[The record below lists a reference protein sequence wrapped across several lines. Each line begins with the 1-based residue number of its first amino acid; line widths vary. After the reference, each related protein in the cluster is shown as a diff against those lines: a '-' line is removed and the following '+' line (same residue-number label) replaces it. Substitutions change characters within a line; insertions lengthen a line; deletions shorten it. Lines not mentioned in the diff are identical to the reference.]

1 MAGVNVER
9 RPDEEGRSLERRHS
23 GITGRFRGLN
33 RGSEDFFTANPFT
46 LMRRLTEDMD
56 RMFSDALVGREFLGR
71 ESEGWAPAVEVR
83 ERDGQLVV
91 TAELPGLNRED
102 VKVEVTDEGLVIQGE
117 RKREHEEER
126 GGIRRT
132 ERSYGAF
139 YRSIPLPDG
148 ANIEQAKAQINNGV
162 LEVRVPIPEAK
173 QRTRQI
179 PIEAGDDRKPVAS
192 QAGQQVGRTSK
203 AVG

>member
-1 MAGVNVER
+1 LSRG
-9 RPDEEGRSLERRHS
+9 PEEL
-23 GITGRFRGLN
+23 
-33 RGSEDFFTANPFT
+33 FTANPFT
-46 LMRRLTEDMD
+46 LLRRLTEDMD
-56 RMFSDALVGREFLGR
+56 RMFSDALGGREHTGR

-91 TAELPGLNRED
+91 SAELPGLNRED

-117 RKREHEEER
+117 RRREHEEEH

-139 YRSIPLPDG
+139 YRSIPLPEG
-148 ANIEQAKAQINNGV
+148 ANIEQAKAQISNGV

-179 PIEAGDDRKPVAS
+179 PIEAGDERKPIGS
-192 QAGQQVGRTSK
+192 QAGQQTGRSSK